1 MFVEETRLKVKEI
14 LIARGYMPEIKGG
27 NGTTLPIQEEL
38 AARLG
43 PAWKTEWVVP
53 VRNHKAHR
61 VAKNLK
67 IDIANPDLKIAVEL
81 DGGCHRMRD
90 RRRQDSLK
98 TLYLAR
104 KGWFVLRVTN
114 QVAAELCSTSMSK
127 DTLLTSLMEF

>member
-1 MFVEETRLKVKEI
+1 MFVEETRLKVKET
-14 LIARGYMPEIKGG
+14 LIAMGHKPEIKGG
-27 NGTTLPIQEEL
+27 NGITLPIQEEL

-43 PAWKTEWVVP
+43 PEWSTEWVVP

-67 IDIANPDLKIAVEL
+67 IDIANPELKIALEL
-81 DGGCHRMRD
+81 DGYSHQMRN
-90 RRRQDSLK
+90 RRIQDSQK

-104 KGWFVLRVTN
+104 KGWCVLRITN
-114 QVAAELCSTSMSK
+114 QRAAELCSTSMSK